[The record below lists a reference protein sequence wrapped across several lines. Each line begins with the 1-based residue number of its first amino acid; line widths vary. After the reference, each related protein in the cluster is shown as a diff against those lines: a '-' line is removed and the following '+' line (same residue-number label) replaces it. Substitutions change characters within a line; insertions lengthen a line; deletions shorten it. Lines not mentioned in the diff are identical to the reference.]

1 MVTCLEAGLKRA
13 AQKVVN
19 FVKLRVVQQEEK
31 ENPDSF
37 LSWLTEAL

>member
-19 FVKLRVVQQEEK
+19 FDKFREVQQEEK
-31 ENPDSF
+31 EHPASF
-37 LSWLTEAL
+37 LS